1 MVTHRDFGCL
11 SCHTIEYRR
20 SDAADY
26 VRWRSR
32 WEPTYA
38 DEVAEAHRLTG
49 PGSMP
54 PTAEELFERIV
65 ARPHDDGLRLAYANV
80 VERRSPER
88 AEFIRLQI
96 ERFYDEASRGVPRG
110 QPGSREIE
118 LNTRHYLEWTQYI
131 RPFARAFRSDAPY
144 QGVTFDRGFVAQ
156 IRTEPDMFADMGEQL
171 VRMAPIEHLSLTTN
185 GPFIDALTS
194 PTLGRMRTL
203 RFNALGFG
211 DDEAVALA
219 EHGYLDRCDLLDLSG
234 NRIGARGL
242 AALLANPVVRAMRV
256 VCLYSNPCDPH
267 GEVIQEAGGGMTSL
281 GLPANG
287 EDAEKRYGRI
297 GWLHIPVLGGTA
309 PDPYHVST
317 FRATWRPAWLRLT
330 GWREH

>member
-1 MVTHRDFGCL
+1 MANGHLRDFGCL
-11 SCHTIEYRR
+11 SCGTIEDRR

-26 VRWRSR
+26 VRWRAR

-38 DEVAEAHRLTG
+38 SAMAEAGRLTVTEG
-49 PGSMP
+49 PPLS
-54 PTAEELFERIV
+54 EEDLFERIV
-65 ARPHDDGLRLAYANV
+65 ARPHDDALRIAYANV
-80 VERRSPER
+80 VERRAPER

-110 QPGSREIE
+110 RPGPREAE
-118 LNTRHYLEWTQYI
+118 LHARYYLEWTRSI
-131 RPFARAFRSDAPY
+131 RPFARAYRSDAPY
-144 QGVTFDRGFVAQ
+144 QGVTLDRGFVAG

-171 VRMAPIEHLSLTTN
+171 LRMAPIEHLALTAN

-203 RFNALGFG
+203 LFNVLGFG

-219 EHGYLDRCDLLDLSG
+219 EHGRLHRCDLLDLSG

-242 AALLANPVVRAMRV
+242 AALLANPAIRAMRV
-256 VCLYSNPCDPH
+256 VSLYGNPCDPH
-267 GEVIQEAGGGMTSL
+267 VEVAHEPDGSVMHL

-287 EDAEKRYGRI
+287 EEAEERYGRI
-297 GWLHIPVLGGTA
+297 AWLHVPPVGVA
-309 PDPYHVST
+309 VADPYHVST
-317 FRATWRPAWLRLT
+317 FRADRR
-330 GWREH
+330 R